1 MGWDKSGR
9 YYTRSR
15 RVNGRVVREYV
26 GGGAVG
32 ELAAQMDAVE
42 RDQRLTEHECA
53 RAERE
58 AVAALDGPLD
68 ELNELADL
76 LAEAALVAAG
86 FHRHNRGEWRKRRGH
101 ETSVRA
107 VRADDT
113 RGCAGVVEPGPT
125 GG

>member
-1 MGWDKSGR
+1 VGWDKNGR

-32 ELAAQMDAVE
+32 QLAASLDTVE
-42 RDQRLTEHECA
+42 RDRRQAEVMNG

-68 ELNELADL
+68 DLNELADL
-76 LAEAALVAAG
+76 LAAAALVAAG
-86 FHRHNRGEWRKRRGH
+86 FRQHNRGEWRKRRDEH
-101 ETSVRA
+101 ANEQA
-107 VRADDT
+107 V
-113 RGCAGVVEPGPT
+113 
-125 GG
+125 